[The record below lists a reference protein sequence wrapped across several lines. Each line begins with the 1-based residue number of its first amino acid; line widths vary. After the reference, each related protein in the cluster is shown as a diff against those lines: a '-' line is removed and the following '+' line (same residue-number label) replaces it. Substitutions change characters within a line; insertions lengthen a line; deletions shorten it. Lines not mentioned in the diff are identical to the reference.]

1 MRNKL
6 GRGGGQVVS
15 VFAYYSKNLVRIPLT
30 STVYSAKFVFEKNK
44 NKQKEAGVGPF
55 KKVSQFV

>member
-44 NKQKEAGVGPF
+44 NEQKEAGVGPF
-55 KKVSQFV
+55 